1 MTRTGRSLYHAFC
14 DTAEANPRGIAW
26 LELCDQ
32 VQREGRWREWTW
44 QRVHALVDA
53 MAAWLEAHEIH
64 RGDRLVSAL
73 PNGLDW
79 ALIDLA
85 CSATGA
91 IHAPLD
97 LRMPE
102 PAKLDWMHRIQPAM
116 CMHGDSG
123 SQSFT
128 NALSCAPIVI
138 TAQQLRKEIEAVSV
152 SDNQVHRWRARVE
165 DDATACILSTSGTTG
180 SPKGVMLSHRN
191 LVSNAAAKLDAM
203 PQSPDDFRLNL
214 LPFAHAYAK
223 TCELG
228 VWAISGGTMAC
239 SRGIRQTLEHAKQLK
254 PTLINAVPAFYHHVA
269 DESKDAADD
278 EAIHTILGGRI
289 RRLASGGAPLSDSIR
304 TLYERLG
311 LPIYQGYGLTE
322 ASPVVCSNR
331 AETGASPACLL
342 GVGPAIVD
350 TRLRLDG
357 DSRLWVRGPGV
368 MQGYWN
374 DPGATDTRIVDG
386 WLDTGDHAILH
397 EATSALSD
405 ELPLGAALSITGRS
419 DDIQVL
425 ANGYKFSPAPLERLL
440 METLPIER
448 CILIGNH
455 RAAPLLAVQMRADTL
470 LSPSQLL
477 AMALDALR
485 DAPRYSHPASLIID
499 REAWTPETGLVHW
512 KGHLLRRALE
522 TRFAD

>member
-1 MTRTGRSLYHAFC
+1 MTWTGRSLYHAFC
-14 DTAEANPRGIAW
+14 DTAEADPRGIAW
-26 LELCDQ
+26 LERCDETQ
-32 VQREGRWREWTW
+32 LDCRWRDWTW
-44 QRVHALVDA
+44 QRVHAVVDA

-102 PAKLDWMHRIQPAM
+102 PAMLGWMHRIRPAL
-116 CMHGDSG
+116 CIHADSG

-128 NALSCAPIVI
+128 HALSCARIVI
-138 TAQQLRKEIEAVSV
+138 TAQQLRKEIEAVSI
-152 SDNQVHRWRARVE
+152 SNNQVHRWRARVE

-191 LVSNAAAKLDAM
+191 LISNAAAKFDAM
-203 PQSPDDFRLNL
+203 PQSPDDLRLNL

-228 VWAISGGTMAC
+228 VWAFSGGTMAC
-239 SRGIRQTLEHAKQLK
+239 SQGMRQTLEHARQLK

-269 DESKDAADD
+269 N
-278 EAIHTILGGRI
+278 EAEGDVIHAKLGGRI
-289 RRLASGGAPLSDSIR
+289 RRLASGGAPLLESLR
-304 TLYERLG
+304 ALYERLG
-311 LPIYQGYGLTE
+311 FPIYQGYGLTE

-331 AETGASPACLL
+331 AGTTATPACLL
-342 GVGPAIVD
+342 GVGPAVTD

-357 DSRLWVRGPGV
+357 DNRLWVRGPGV

-374 DPGATDTRIVDG
+374 DPGATEARIMDG
-386 WLDTGDHAILH
+386 WLDTGDHANLH
-397 EATSALSD
+397 GAARASSVD
-405 ELPLGAALSITGRS
+405 VPLGAALSITGRS

-425 ANGYKFSPAPLERLL
+425 ANGYKFSPAPWERIL
-440 METLPIER
+440 MDSLPIER

-455 RAAPLLAVQMRADTL
+455 RVTPLLAVQTRADSL
-470 LSPSQLL
+470 LSPPQLL

-485 DAPRYSHPASLIID
+485 DAPRYCQPARLVID

>member
-14 DTAEANPRGIAW
+14 DTAEADPCGIAW
-26 LELCDQ
+26 LELCDH
-32 VQREGRWREWTW
+32 VQTEGRWREWTW

-53 MAAWLEAHEIH
+53 MAAWLEVRGI
-64 RGDRLVSAL
+64 RPGDRLLSAL

-102 PAKLDWMHRIQPAM
+102 PAMLDWMRQIQPAM
-116 CMHGDSG
+116 CMHADSG
-123 SQSFT
+123 SRSFAI
-128 NALSCAPIVI
+128 ALSNARIVI
-138 TAQQLRKEIEAVSV
+138 TAQQLRKGIEAGPISN
-152 SDNQVHRWRARVE
+152 NQLHRWRARVE
-165 DDATACILSTSGTTG
+165 DDAAACILSTSGTTG

-203 PQSPDDFRLNL
+203 PQSPDDLRLNL

-228 VWAISGGTMAC
+228 VWALAGGTMAC
-239 SRGIRQTLEHAKQLK
+239 SRGMRQTLEHARQLK
-254 PTLINAVPAFYHHVA
+254 PTLINAVPAFYQHVA
-269 DESKDAADD
+269 DEEEYAADG
-278 EAIHTILGGRI
+278 EAIHAKLGGRI
-289 RRLASGGAPLSDSIR
+289 RRLASGGAPMSDSLR
-304 TLYERLG
+304 TLYERID

-331 AETGASPACLL
+331 ASTTTTPACLL
-342 GVGPAIVD
+342 GVGPAVLD
-350 TRLRLDG
+350 NRLRLDG

-374 DPGATDTRIVDG
+374 DPGATEARIVDG
-386 WLDTGDHAILH
+386 WLDTGDHAIRH
-397 EATSALSD
+397 GATSALFD
-405 ELPLGAALSITGRS
+405 EVPMGAALSIMGRS
-419 DDIQVL
+419 DDVQVL
-425 ANGYKFSPAPLERLL
+425 ANGYKFSPAPLERIL
-440 METLPIER
+440 MDTLPIER

-455 RAAPLLAVQMRADTL
+455 RAATLLAVQLRADTH

-485 DAPRYSHPASLIID
+485 DAPRYCQPTRLIID
-499 REAWTPETGLVHW
+499 RAAWTPETGLVHW

-522 TRFAD
+522 TRFAE